1 MRTAAAIL
9 GAAVSG
15 LLSGL
20 ALAVILCLVTAAAAV
35 VAGSTTVLPGI
46 FTATAGEESGAL
58 ALSFEPHF
66 TGMLVVAGVWA
77 GLMVAAAAWGTFP
90 TRR

>member
-1 MRTAAAIL
+1 MT
-9 GAAVSG
+9 G
-15 LLSGL
+15 
-20 ALAVILCLVTAAAAV
+20 AAAV
-35 VAGSTTVLPGI
+35 VAGSTAVLPGT
-46 FTATAGEESGAL
+46 FTATAGKENGAL

-77 GLMVAAAAWGTFP
+77 GLMVAVAAWGTFP